1 MADARFYRKALE
13 DLGQGVYAWM
23 QPDGSWGY
31 SNAGLIT
38 DGEECLLV
46 DTLFDLAL
54 TREMLSAMQDATP
67 AAQTIDALVN
77 THANG
82 DHTFGNQLVGGA
94 RIIASR
100 SSRST

>member
-13 DLGQGVYAWM
+13 DVGAGVYAWM

-38 DGEECLLV
+38 DGDECLLV

-54 TREMLSAMQDATP
+54 TREMLARAEADLEPYLLRPRREQP
-67 AAQTIDALVN
+67 YRIDGRVLVSQIN
-77 THANG
+77 TELG
-82 DHTFGNQLVGGA
+82 
-94 RIIASR
+94 
-100 SSRST
+100 

>member
-13 DLGQGVYAWM
+13 DVGRGVFAWM

-38 DGEECLLV
+38 DGDECLLV

-54 TREMLSAMQDATP
+54 TREMLAAMRDATP
-67 AAQTIDALVN
+67 AARLTM
-77 THANG
+77 TWR
-82 DHTFGNQLVGGA
+82 GA
-94 RIIASR
+94 SATCSNIL
-100 SSRST
+100 STRPGIEWEAMKCSFVEL